1 MDSLLAL
8 VEHSAD
14 FMGISTIEGH
24 TFYMNKMGRQLLGL
38 GELQDLSG
46 FRTKDYFAEPS
57 SYEAIIREI
66 ELSLREKGKWSGK
79 ITLRNF
85 MTREEIPFQADYI
98 LIRDPKTGEAIGR
111 GATLHDLRPEINARR
126 EILDAAR
133 KTAESEERFRVLASS
148 MPQFVWMAG
157 PDGKLTYFNHAF
169 LEFTGLTE
177 EEALGDGWPVI
188 VHPNERSENIRTWR
202 LAVENGHDYTFQQ
215 RFRSREGVY
224 RWQLSRAVPL
234 RNDKGEIL
242 QWLGTSTD
250 IDEQKK
256 MADELE
262 SMVRERTAALSE
274 SNLNLER
281 TNRELEQFAYVASHD
296 LQEPLRKIRIF
307 AEMLGVTLPGGDTS
321 AQTYLHKINL
331 AATRMSVLIKD
342 LLNFSQLQG
351 DSSQFRNT
359 DLNSVLS
366 DVEGDFELLIHQ
378 KNAVVMAEPLPVV
391 EAIPLQVNQLFY
403 NLLGNSLKF
412 TSDDRKPLIFITSR
426 PVQGAGDE
434 MWPGLDPGRKYH
446 EITFRDNGIGF
457 SQEYASQIFT
467 IFQRLNNRESFD
479 GTGIGLA
486 ICKKI
491 ALNHHGDI
499 KAFSGEGMG
508 ASFHILMPETQPI
521 SGTR

>member
-1 MDSLLAL
+1 M
-8 VEHSAD
+8 
-14 FMGISTIEGH
+14 
-24 TFYMNKMGRQLLGL
+24 
-38 GELQDLSG
+38 
-46 FRTKDYFAEPS
+46 
-57 SYEAIIREI
+57 
-66 ELSLREKGKWSGK
+66 
-79 ITLRNF
+79 
-85 MTREEIPFQADYI
+85 
-98 LIRDPKTGEAIGR
+98 
-111 GATLHDLRPEINARR
+111 HDLRPEINARC

-148 MPQFVWMAG
+148 MPQFVWTA
-157 PDGKLTYFNHAF
+157 DTNGKLTYFNQAF

-177 EEALGDGWPVI
+177 EESLGDGWPVI
-188 VHPNERSENIRTWR
+188 VHPDDREENIRIWKT
-202 LAVENGHDYTFQQ
+202 AVENAHDYTFHQ
-215 RFRSREGVY
+215 RFRSKEGEY

-234 RNDKGEIL
+234 RNNKGEIL

-262 SMVRERTAALSE
+262 RMVRERTAALSE
-274 SNLNLER
+274 SHLNLER

-307 AEMLGVTLPGGDTS
+307 SEMLGVTLPAGDTS

-331 AATRMSVLIKD
+331 AAARMSALIKD
-342 LLNFSQLQG
+342 LLNFSQLPG
-351 DSSQFRNT
+351 DYSQFKNT
-359 DLNSVLS
+359 DLNSVLN

-378 KNAVVMAEPLPVV
+378 KNAVIMAEPLPIV

-412 TSDDRKPLIFITSR
+412 IAEDRKSLIFITSR
-426 PVQGAGDE
+426 LIHGVEDE
-434 MWPGLDPGRKYH
+434 LWPGLDHARKYY
-446 EITFRDNGIGF
+446 EIIFRDNGIGF
-457 SQEYASQIFT
+457 SQEYAAQIFT
-467 IFQRLNNRESFD
+467 IFQRLNNRDSFD

-499 KAFSGEGMG
+499 KAFSADGEG
-508 ASFHILMPETQPI
+508 ASFHILLPEKQPFA
-521 SGTR
+521 GTR